1 MQTIRYK
8 SVYGRIYIFFGI
20 LFTIVFI
27 AGAIILSDLFN
38 LIYAV
43 ASVFMIQMGWNM
55 LKKPYAEFDQ
65 KMIILYSFWGN
76 IRNKYEFSSKNDLKL
91 KNNRIWLADKKLKM
105 NSWFLATNDWKRILK
120 YYDLDSSELDDELI
134 EDSSS
139 L

>member
-65 KMIILYSFWGN
+65 KTIILYSFWGN